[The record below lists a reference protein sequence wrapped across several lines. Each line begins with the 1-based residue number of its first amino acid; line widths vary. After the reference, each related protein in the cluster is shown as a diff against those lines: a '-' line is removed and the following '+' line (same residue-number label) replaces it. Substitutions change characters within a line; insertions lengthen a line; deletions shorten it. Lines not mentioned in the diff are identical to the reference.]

1 MDGETV
7 AIVWPTAMLRSN
19 HVKEFLNNA
28 MYKDVKKMIFIIE
41 DVGGGE
47 KQYQGGKMP
56 VDSEL
61 LSLLDNSTNTFTIP
75 TIMLA
80 TTNYPANLLEPLLR
94 TGRFDDLIEIK
105 APNGDQRVALM
116 KFFAG
121 DLLEVDAAILVE
133 LLKSKYDK
141 LSVSDLIEI
150 PLKAELE
157 DTTMSVALDNLMER
171 KRLIEEDFAA
181 SRRSMV
187 FT

>member
-1 MDGETV
+1 
-7 AIVWPTAMLRSN
+7 
-19 HVKEFLNNA
+19 
-28 MYKDVKKMIFIIE
+28 
-41 DVGGGE
+41 
-47 KQYQGGKMP
+47 
-56 VDSEL
+56 
-61 LSLLDNSTNTFTIP
+61 
-75 TIMLA
+75 
-80 TTNYPANLLEPLLR
+80 
-94 TGRFDDLIEIK
+94 
-105 APNGDQRVALM
+105 M